1 MVNEIA
7 TMNVAAI
14 NTFCPGKR
22 RASPSSEVAAANN
35 QNRPSS
41 QRQSSEN
48 ETSSSSAT
56 QETANQTRNAMNTGL
71 CVLCA
76 QGEGSCTTPPAN
88 TSVGAGLNSG
98 FIVDSIPLEMAE
110 MKQPG
115 VWKRNSDFDYKSLQP
130 IARSVQKRIC
140 TRCLH
145 V

>member
-35 QNRPSS
+35 QNKPSS

-48 ETSSSSAT
+48 ETSSSSVT
-56 QETANQTRNAMNTGL
+56 QETANHTRNARNTGL

-76 QGEGSCTTPPAN
+76 QGEGSCAGPPGNIGA
-88 TSVGAGLNSG
+88 GAGLNSG
-98 FIVDSIPLEMAE
+98 FILDASGSGDAIQSEGRKL
-110 MKQPG
+110 
-115 VWKRNSDFDYKSLQP
+115 
-130 IARSVQKRIC
+130 
-140 TRCLH
+140 
-145 V
+145 